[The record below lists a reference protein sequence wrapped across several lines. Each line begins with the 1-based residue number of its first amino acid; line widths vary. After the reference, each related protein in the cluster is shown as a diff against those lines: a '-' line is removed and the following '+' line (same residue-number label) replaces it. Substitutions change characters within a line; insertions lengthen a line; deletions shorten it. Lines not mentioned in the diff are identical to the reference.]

1 MNLLFFVSIFA
12 AGGATS
18 PPVETVDHAFRGTV
32 TSQDRFTGEAS
43 GGVRF
48 TGEISGAVRYSGT
61 VDDEP

>member
-12 AGGATS
+12 AGGDVAT
-18 PPVETVDHAFRGTV
+18 PVTVDHAFRGSV
-32 TSQDRFTGEAS
+32 TSQDRFTGETS

-61 VDDEP
+61 VSDEP